1 MTHGRQGKGGKNRGR
16 ERRNERIIKGK
27 KKRIYRF
34 WGKERNI
41 EIVCLLA
48 LKGKGIQ
55 LVCKIVTPDKRSAP
69 TW

>member
-27 KKRIYRF
+27 RSVHIR
-34 WGKERNI
+34 GKERNI

-48 LKGKGIQ
+48 LKGEGIQ